1 MVKNIFNFSQKVAIS
16 ENLKVNE
23 LLLLDYIYGLFNLEE
38 KFDDLLEKYYCR
50 LSYKKILE
58 DLPILQIQERQLR
71 NLIIGLEKK
80 GFLERYSE
88 FRNQLYVFVNFK
100 ELLKVF

>member
-38 KFDDLLEKYYCR
+38 KFDDLL
-50 LSYKKILE
+50 
-58 DLPILQIQERQLR
+58 
-71 NLIIGLEKK
+71 
-80 GFLERYSE
+80 
-88 FRNQLYVFVNFK
+88 
-100 ELLKVF
+100 